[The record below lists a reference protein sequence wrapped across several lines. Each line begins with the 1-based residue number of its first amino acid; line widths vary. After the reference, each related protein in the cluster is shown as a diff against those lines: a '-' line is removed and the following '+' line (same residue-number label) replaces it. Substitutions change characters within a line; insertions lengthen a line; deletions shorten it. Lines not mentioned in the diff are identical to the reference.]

1 MDDIVKRLR
10 KGDQYGDCKHDRCM
24 CDLMDEAATEIEEL
38 KKRLH
43 DREAEIESLNARM
56 FNGRH

>member
-1 MDDIVKRLR
+1 M
-10 KGDQYGDCKHDRCM
+10 GDSMAPDK
-24 CDLMDEAATEIEEL
+24 DEIITAQNLLIQEQQEEIEEL